1 MPLFFGGFGNL
12 ASVAASDWL
21 RRHNVDVT
29 HARRSLSIVGF
40 GGAAA
45 FLLFSTTRREA
56 LPAMLAIAMASF
68 CNDLVM
74 PCAWGAAMDV
84 SGKFA
89 GTLSGAMNMWGNL
102 AGFVAPVVI
111 GHLLEWTHSNWNLT
125 FYVSAGVY
133 LTGIVFWM
141 LLDPVTPI
149 ER

>member
-1 MPLFFGGFGNL
+1 
-12 ASVAASDWL
+12 VAALGWL
-21 RRHNVDVT
+21 RRRNVSVT
-29 HARRSLSIVGF
+29 HARRIMTTLGF
-40 GGAAA
+40 AGAAA
-45 FLLFSTTRREA
+45 FLVFSTTRTAA

-84 SGKFA
+84 GGKFA
-89 GTLSGAMNMWGNL
+89 GTLSGAMNMWGNF

-111 GHLLEWTHSNWNLT
+111 GHILEWTHSNWNLT

-133 LTGIVFWM
+133 LTGVIFWM